1 METTGQPRDREPRG
15 RQRRV
20 VLRAGSQRQQL
31 EVSQASE
38 SPEFVTEPKS
48 LDTKPLYDHSVWE
61 SIPNRG
67 SSGDVLDYSGGA
79 DQILNGI
86 SSDVFSEKLELSG
99 RVVHSTPHRVLHVT
113 PISHPMHPQSV
124 SSAIFRDKELLADS
138 SDYES
143 DDVFSDR
150 PKTVP
155 NAQVYP
161 QHSKSSP
168 KTGFLSASLPP
179 LPSRTRP
186 HTSPGSRSS
195 SNSTFLT
202 SPVDSKRPP
211 KGRLTR
217 KNRVHPDGTLNNSKG
232 RLPNRPP
239 PNSNPTSPTLSTAL
253 KSTSSSNESHTRLLS
268 ANSLNSTFFGP
279 LLTTDLRK
287 GGRRPSANTS
297 WVFDGQRQ
305 LESCFPDGHANVFV
319 TTWNMH
325 EEKVT
330 SVVAQPCSHASSR
343 QFDHITSLITK
354 NPGNEVTVAH

>member
-1 METTGQPRDREPRG
+1 METTDQPRDRELEPRG
-15 RQRRV
+15 RRRRV

-48 LDTKPLYDHSVWE
+48 LDTKPHYDHSVWE

-79 DQILNGI
+79 DELLNGI

-124 SSAIFRDKELLADS
+124 SSAIFRDKELPTDS

-150 PKTVP
+150 PKAVP
-155 NAQVYP
+155 TAQVHP
-161 QHSKSSP
+161 HHSKSSP
-168 KTGFLSASLPP
+168 KTGFLSTTLPP

-195 SNSTFLT
+195 SNSTFPT
-202 SPVDSKRPP
+202 SPVDSKHPP
-211 KGRLTR
+211 KGRLAR
-217 KNRVHPDGTLNNSKG
+217 KNRVHPDGTLNNSNSG
-232 RLPNRPP
+232 LPNRPP
-239 PNSNPTSPTLSTAL
+239 PNSNPTSPTHSTAL
-253 KSTSSSNESHTRLLS
+253 KSTSSSNASHLRLSS

-297 WVFDGQRQ
+297 WVFDSQRQ
-305 LESCFPDGHANVFV
+305 LESCFPDGHAKVFV

-325 EEKVT
+325 EEKVC
-330 SVVAQPCSHASSR
+330 V
-343 QFDHITSLITK
+343 DM
-354 NPGNEVTVAH
+354 

>member
-99 RVVHSTPHRVLHVT
+99 RVVHSTPHRVVHVT

-155 NAQVYP
+155 TAQVYP
-161 QHSKSSP
+161 QHLKSSP

-239 PNSNPTSPTLSTAL
+239 PNSNPTSPTPSTAL
-253 KSTSSSNESHTRLLS
+253 KSTSSSNESHTRLSS
-268 ANSLNSTFFGP
+268 ANSLNSTFFGL

-297 WVFDGQRQ
+297 WLFDGQRQ
-305 LESCFPDGHANVFV
+305 LESCFPNGHANVFV

-343 QFDHITSLITK
+343 LFDHVTSLITK